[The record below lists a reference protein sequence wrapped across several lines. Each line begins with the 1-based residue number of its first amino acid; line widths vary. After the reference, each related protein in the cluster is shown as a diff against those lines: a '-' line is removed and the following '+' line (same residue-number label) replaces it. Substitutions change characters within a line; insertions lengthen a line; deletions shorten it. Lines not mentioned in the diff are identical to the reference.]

1 MKQPPQKND
10 AQPRGI
16 AEGASHNVSLESES
30 DNELQQLD
38 IIKWL
43 RQAHY
48 HAISQNR
55 QLLHNCEFRIIA
67 RFGFKN
73 ANRNCSSEYRR

>member
-1 MKQPPQKND
+1 MKQPPQNTD
-10 AQPRGI
+10 AQPSGR
-16 AEGASHNVSLESES
+16 AKGASRTVSLKSQS
-30 DNELQQLD
+30 DNEFQQLD

-73 ANRNCSSEYRR
+73 ANRNCSSEYR